1 MNPTG
6 NDRAGAVAIASSAM
20 APLPRLSR
28 RIRIACGAGT
38 LIAISGST
46 ALTQSAPSIARG
58 VVRAVNQAVI
68 STDLAV
74 PVARTPVRDGQA
86 FKRGDII
93 LELDCR
99 KPIAEHDAALAVTR
113 EMKATYD
120 SQNVIVQ
127 HGAGG
132 RNELAIARAR
142 YDKADAE
149 LRAHAARIEQCRV
162 AAPYDGNV
170 VELSVRE
177 HEMTTP
183 GKPVI
188 SIVADHL
195 LEIELIVDTSA
206 LRTLAV
212 GREFSFH
219 VDELATNVATRLDR
233 IAGTADPVSRT
244 IKLIGAPIVRP
255 PNLVPGM
262 SGTAS
267 FEN

>member
-1 MNPTG
+1 M
-6 NDRAGAVAIASSAM
+6 
-20 APLPRLSR
+20 
-28 RIRIACGAGT
+28 RIACNAGA
-38 LIAISGST
+38 LIAIAVSGST
-46 ALTQSAPSIARG
+46 ALAQSAPSIARG

-68 STDLAV
+68 STELAV

-120 SQNVIVQ
+120 SQLVIVQ

-149 LRAHAARIEQCRV
+149 LRVHAARIEQCRLT
-162 AAPYDGNV
+162 APYDGTV

-177 HEMTTP
+177 HELTTP
-183 GKPVI
+183 GKPAI
-188 SIVADHL
+188 SIVATHL
-195 LEIELIVDTSA
+195 LEIEMIVDTSV

-219 VDELATNVATRLDR
+219 VDELAANVSTRLDR
-233 IAGTADPVSRT
+233 VAGLADPVSRT
-244 IKLIGAPIVRP
+244 IKLIGVPIVRP